1 MKGPLRARDVLRA
14 VLEAF
19 PPADT
24 CFVAA
29 NGYVSREL
37 FDAGDPPATFY
48 MIGSMGLA
56 PSIAL
61 GAALA
66 QPERRLVVLD
76 GDGNLLM
83 GLGALPVIAACAPP
97 NLHHLVLDNGVYA
110 STGNQPTVASRAAL
124 EGIARE
130 AGYAYAA
137 RVDDPAGLRRELGE
151 LTARRGPTFVRIM
164 IEAEPHPRTFGRVTH
179 TPTQIRDRFARGLR
193 GAP

>member
-1 MKGPLRARDVLRA
+1 MRA

-19 PPADT
+19 APDET

-66 QPERRLVVLD
+66 RPERRLVVLD

-83 GLGALPVIAACAPP
+83 GLGALPVIAACAPA

-110 STGNQPTVASRAAL
+110 STGNQPTVAPRASL

-130 AGYAYAA
+130 AGYAHAA
-137 RVDDPAGLRRELGE
+137 RVDDLAGLQRELGR
-151 LTARRGPTFVRIM
+151 LPARRGPTFLRIM

-179 TPTQIRDRFARGLR
+179 TPVQIRDRFARGLR
-193 GAP
+193 GEGASMLSPHG